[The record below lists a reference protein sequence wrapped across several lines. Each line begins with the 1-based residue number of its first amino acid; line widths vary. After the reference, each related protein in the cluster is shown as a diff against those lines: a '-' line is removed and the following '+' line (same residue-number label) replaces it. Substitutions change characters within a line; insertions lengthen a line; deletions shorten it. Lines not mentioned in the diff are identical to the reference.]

1 LDYLSGNEFTL
12 KQTLFA
18 LCLFAITPSILLAQ
32 CNGFQELCGLKY
44 NQVSYLTTHNAFNA
58 GDDGF
63 SVPNQNQGLTGQLNG
78 GVRGF
83 MLDVYDEGG
92 VPTVYHGFAFLGTAP
107 LTSNLTEIKTFLDA
121 NPNEVVTIIFESYVD
136 ANMMESAFVQVGLLP
151 YMHEQVLGSPWP
163 TLQQMI
169 DAGTQLVVL
178 TDSDDAS
185 PTQGWYHYVWE
196 FAVETGFSNN
206 APSDFSCD
214 FNRGD
219 SINDLFIL
227 NHFVTDATVGI
238 GIAAQSEI
246 VNAFDYFYP
255 RAVSCWNEKQKFPNF
270 PTVDFYELGETKR
283 VVDSLNLN
291 SPALSVHS
299 REERLNVKVLSRGN
313 GLFEV
318 VLWESQSEM
327 EIAIINT
334 QGQLVLLQKPTNHNH
349 LLLDLSAHSTG
360 VYSIIATD
368 SSGKSAVG
376 RFIKQ

>member
-1 LDYLSGNEFTL
+1 MDYLSGNEFTL

-291 SPALSVHS
+291 PIHLDIESVDSPPFTVETKGNGVYKILFDAPNSIAQIEVYSAIGRLVDYFSV
-299 REERLNVKVLSRGN
+299 ERTNAFTVDLGSEPKGIYMVKVSADKGRDK
-313 GLFEV
+313 
-318 VLWESQSEM
+318 S
-327 EIAIINT
+327 IK
-334 QGQLVLLQKPTNHNH
+334 LL
-349 LLLDLSAHSTG
+349 
-360 VYSIIATD
+360 
-368 SSGKSAVG
+368 
-376 RFIKQ
+376 R

>member
-291 SPALSVHS
+291 PIHLDIESVDSPPFTVETKGNGVYKILFDAPNSIAQIEVYSAIGRLVDYFSV
-299 REERLNVKVLSRGN
+299 ERTNAFTVDLGSEPKGIYMVKVSADKGRDK
-313 GLFEV
+313 
-318 VLWESQSEM
+318 S
-327 EIAIINT
+327 IK
-334 QGQLVLLQKPTNHNH
+334 LL
-349 LLLDLSAHSTG
+349 
-360 VYSIIATD
+360 
-368 SSGKSAVG
+368 
-376 RFIKQ
+376 R

>member
-1 LDYLSGNEFTL
+1 MCDLRYD
-12 KQTLFA
+12 
-18 LCLFAITPSILLAQ
+18 
-32 CNGFQELCGLKY
+32 
-44 NQVSYLTTHNAFNA
+44 QVSYLTTHNAFNA

-63 SVPNQNQGLTGQLNG
+63 SLPNQNQGLTGQLNG

-92 VPTVYHGFAFLGTAP
+92 VPTVYHGFALLGTAP
-107 LTSNLTEIKTFLDA
+107 LTDNLTEIKGFLDA

-151 YMHEQVLGSPWP
+151 YLHEQTLGSAWP

-185 PTQGWYHYVWE
+185 PSQGWYHYVWD

-238 GIAAQSEI
+238 GIPAQSEI
-246 VNAFDYFYP
+246 VNAFDFFYP
-255 RAVSCWNEKQKFPNF
+255 RAISCWNEKQKFPNF

-283 VVDSLNLN
+283 VVDSLNLA

-299 REERLNVKVLSRGN
+299 SKGQANVTVLSRGN

-318 VLWESQSEM
+318 VLAEPQKVL
-327 EIAIINT
+327 EITVINST
-334 QGQLVLLQKPTNHNH
+334 GQLIKQLKPAGQNQI
-349 LLLDLSAHSTG
+349 LLDLSNHTMG
-360 VYSIIATD
+360 VYLIRITSII
-368 SSGKSAVG
+368 GKRGKTVKVI
-376 RFIKQ
+376 R

>member
-1 LDYLSGNEFTL
+1 MDYLSGNEFTL

-283 VVDSLNLN
+283 VLDSLNLN
-291 SPALSVHS
+291 PIHLDIESVDSPPFTVETKGNGVYKILFDAPNSIAQIEVYSAIGRLVDYFSV
-299 REERLNVKVLSRGN
+299 ERTNAFTVDLGSEPKGIYMVKVSADKGRDK
-313 GLFEV
+313 
-318 VLWESQSEM
+318 S
-327 EIAIINT
+327 IK
-334 QGQLVLLQKPTNHNH
+334 LL
-349 LLLDLSAHSTG
+349 
-360 VYSIIATD
+360 
-368 SSGKSAVG
+368 
-376 RFIKQ
+376 R

>member
-44 NQVSYLTTHNAFNA
+44 DQVSYLTTHNAFNA

-63 SVPNQNQGLTGQLNG
+63 SLPNQNQGLIGQLNG

-291 SPALSVHS
+291 PIHLDIESVDSPPFTIETKGNGVYKILFDAPNSIAQIEVYSAIGRLVDYFSA
-299 REERLNVKVLSRGN
+299 ERTNAFTVDLGSEPKGLYMVKVSADKGRDK
-313 GLFEV
+313 
-318 VLWESQSEM
+318 S
-327 EIAIINT
+327 IK
-334 QGQLVLLQKPTNHNH
+334 LL
-349 LLLDLSAHSTG
+349 
-360 VYSIIATD
+360 
-368 SSGKSAVG
+368 
-376 RFIKQ
+376 R

>member
-1 LDYLSGNEFTL
+1 MDYLSGNEFTL

-44 NQVSYLTTHNAFNA
+44 DQVSYLTTHNAFNA

-63 SVPNQNQGLTGQLNG
+63 SLPNQNQGLIGQLNG

-291 SPALSVHS
+291 PIHLDIESVDSPPFTIETKGNGVYKILFDAPNSIAQIEVYSAIGRLVDYFSA
-299 REERLNVKVLSRGN
+299 ERTNAFTVDLGSEPKGLYMVKVSADKGRDK
-313 GLFEV
+313 
-318 VLWESQSEM
+318 S
-327 EIAIINT
+327 IK
-334 QGQLVLLQKPTNHNH
+334 LL
-349 LLLDLSAHSTG
+349 
-360 VYSIIATD
+360 
-368 SSGKSAVG
+368 
-376 RFIKQ
+376 R

>member
-283 VVDSLNLN
+283 VLDSLNLN
-291 SPALSVHS
+291 PIHLDIESVDSPPFTVETKGNGVYKILFDAPNSIAQIEVYSAIGRLVDYFSV
-299 REERLNVKVLSRGN
+299 ERTNAFTVDLGSEPKGIYMVKVSADKGRDK
-313 GLFEV
+313 
-318 VLWESQSEM
+318 S
-327 EIAIINT
+327 IK
-334 QGQLVLLQKPTNHNH
+334 LL
-349 LLLDLSAHSTG
+349 
-360 VYSIIATD
+360 
-368 SSGKSAVG
+368 
-376 RFIKQ
+376 R